1 MKDLYS
7 ESCKTLMKEI
17 EDNTKRWK
25 DMHYRP
31 AMKRPRPGKGAEQP
45 GATRKGQPVLQ
56 EYVLAAHPCN

>member
-1 MKDLYS
+1 
-7 ESCKTLMKEI
+7 MKEI

-45 GATRKGQPVLQ
+45 GATRKGQPVPQ